1 MKEILKKDLLSSVN
15 ESQFEMD
22 EMGYTPRFQKT
33 ASKSGRLERGQGK
46 KKIDPVTGKEI
57 EPQASRVKPLIHP
70 TMSVAKN
77 EKEKYPMAYVLNTSR
92 KLGEGTIVVAVGE
105 STEEELMNNEEFTEW
120 FEDVVVP
127 LIGVLTPE
135 KSTIHF
141 VDFIA
146 TGHQKAYP
154 EYLQKPSSEEFRNA
168 FASQTG
174 VDLNLGIGTK
184 ELTPKTYYLLALR
197 KPMEEF
203 MGNVQEKLYLS
214 GFPPINYPTQDPGHQ
229 KRGFNTY
236 SQIDNNEALIQS
248 HSVYT
253 YDNYAEFMKSALGL
267 IKLNNL
273 PDGEDKNIEI
283 SDAEYQARQYN
294 AGVNWSVER
303 KQVKTSSDFKRDPL
317 TRVYKLD
324 RRGMKAEEKD
334 YVTMTTFELKS
345 ETVDNGQIRFIG
357 EVGVEISEKLREE
370 SLRGGGNL
378 KPIISFSSTG
388 TTNYSEPIQF
398 DPNRSIL
405 DNPKVM
411 RTLKT
416 VFEDL
421 ASQIDTYSKNEAM
434 LQLKE
439 RVFKTRDQ
447 VTKMKLSE
455 NEIVD
460 LVKNVI
466 KENKGDYETYHDTY
480 SSAIRAAKDYA
491 EKKGYEINDEESFR
505 KIGTG
510 PKKPDEGKT
519 NRFSLELSKDGK
531 VQKKQL
537 HIQVYGMKS
546 KYELNTYIS

>member
-1 MKEILKKDLLSSVN
+1 MKEISKKDLTSKIN
-15 ESQFEMD
+15 EGQFDID

-33 ASKSGRLERGQGK
+33 ATQSGRLERGQGK

-105 STEEELMNNEEFTEW
+105 STEEELMKNKEFTDW

-127 LIGVLTPE
+127 LVGVLTPE
-135 KSTIHF
+135 KGTIHF

-168 FASQTG
+168 FAAQTG

-184 ELTPKTYYLLALR
+184 ELTPKTYFLLSFR

-203 MGNVQEKLYLS
+203 MDSVQEKLYLS

-236 SQIDNNEALIQS
+236 SKIDNDESLVQS

-253 YDNYAEFMKSALGL
+253 YDNYPEFMKSALGL

-273 PDGEDKNIEI
+273 PDGEEKNIEI

-303 KQVKTSSDFKRDPL
+303 KQIKTGSDFKRDPL
-317 TRVYKLD
+317 TKVYKLD

-334 YVTMTTFELKS
+334 YVTMTTFTMKGEMLPTNQFRW
-345 ETVDNGQIRFIG
+345 EGTVS
-357 EVGVEISEKLREE
+357 VEISEKLREQSGGQLKPVIE
-370 SLRGGGNL
+370 FTAATETSHSDGISVDSLR
-378 KPIISFSSTG
+378 SV
-388 TTNYSEPIQF
+388 
-398 DPNRSIL
+398 L

-411 RTLKT
+411 RALKA
-416 VFEDL
+416 VLENI
-421 ASQIDTYSKNEAM
+421 ASQIDTYSKNEGM

-439 RVFKTRDQ
+439 RIFKTRDQ
-447 VTKMKLSE
+447 VTKMKMDE
-455 NEIVD
+455 NEIVN
-460 LVKNVI
+460 LVKSVI
-466 KENKGDYETYHDTY
+466 KENKGGYEVYHDSYT
-480 SSAIRAAKDYA
+480 SAINAAKEYA
-491 EKKGYEINDEESFR
+491 KKKGYEINDDESFR
-505 KIGTG
+505 KIGMG
-510 PKKPDEGKT
+510 PKKPSEGKT
-519 NRFSLELSKDGK
+519 NRFSIELTKDGK
-531 VQKKQL
+531 EQKKML

>member
-1 MKEILKKDLLSSVN
+1 MKEISKKDLVSLVTEN
-15 ESQFEMD
+15 QFDID
-22 EMGYTPRFQKT
+22 EMGYTPRFQTTKT
-33 ASKSGRLERGQGK
+33 QSGRLERGQGK

-105 STEEELMNNEEFTEW
+105 STEEELMNNKEFTDW

-127 LIGVLTPE
+127 LVGVLTPE
-135 KSTIHF
+135 KGTIHF

-168 FASQTG
+168 FAEKTG

-184 ELTPKTYYLLALR
+184 DLTPKTYYLLALR

-203 MGNVQEKLYLS
+203 MGNVQENLYLS

-229 KRGFNTY
+229 KRGFNQY
-236 SQIDNNEALIQS
+236 SKIDNNSALVQS

-253 YDNYAEFMKSALGL
+253 YDNYPEFMKSALGL

-273 PDGEDKNIEI
+273 PDGEEKNIEI

-303 KQVKTSSDFKRDPL
+303 KQIKTSSDFKRDPL

-334 YVTMTTFELKS
+334 YVTMTSFELKS
-345 ETVDNGQIRFIG
+345 ETVNNGQIEFTG
-357 EVGVEISEKLREE
+357 EVSVEISEKLREE

-378 KPIISFSSTG
+378 KPVVTFRANAA
-388 TTNYSEPIQF
+388 TNYSEPIQF
-398 DPNRSIL
+398 DPKRSIL

-411 RTLKT
+411 RTLKV
-416 VFEDL
+416 VFDDL
-421 ASQIDTYSKNEAM
+421 ASQIAAYSKNEAM

-439 RVFKTRDQ
+439 RVFKTKDQ
-447 VTKMKLSE
+447 VTRLKMNE
-455 NEIVD
+455 NEIID
-460 LVKNVI
+460 LVKTVI
-466 KENKGDYETYHDTY
+466 KESKGDYETYHDSYT
-480 SSAIRAAKDYA
+480 SAISAAKAYA

-519 NRFSLELSKDGK
+519 NRFSLELFKDGK

-546 KYELNTYIS
+546 KYELNAYIS

>member
-1 MKEILKKDLLSSVN
+1 MKEISKKDLTSKIN
-15 ESQFEMD
+15 EGQFDID

-33 ASKSGRLERGQGK
+33 ATQSGRLERGQGK

-105 STEEELMNNEEFTEW
+105 STEEELMKNKEFTDW

-135 KSTIHF
+135 KATIHF

-168 FASQTG
+168 FAAQTG

-184 ELTPKTYYLLALR
+184 ELTPKTYFLLSFR

-203 MGNVQEKLYLS
+203 MDSVQEKLYLS

-236 SQIDNNEALIQS
+236 SKIDNDESLVQS

-253 YDNYAEFMKSALGL
+253 YDNYPEFMKSALGL

-273 PDGEDKNIEI
+273 PDGEEKNIEI

-303 KQVKTSSDFKRDPL
+303 KQIKTSSDFKRDPL
-317 TRVYKLD
+317 TKVYKLD

-334 YVTMTTFELKS
+334 YVTMTTFAMKGEMLPTNQFRW
-345 ETVDNGQIRFIG
+345 EGTVS
-357 EVGVEISEKLREE
+357 VEISEKLREQ
-370 SLRGGGNL
+370 SGGQL
-378 KPIISFSSTG
+378 KPVIEFTAATETSHSDGISLDSV
-388 TTNYSEPIQF
+388 
-398 DPNRSIL
+398 RSVL

-411 RTLKT
+411 RALKA
-416 VFEDL
+416 VLDNI

-447 VTKMKLSE
+447 VTKMKMDE
-455 NEIVD
+455 NEIVN
-460 LVKNVI
+460 LVKSVI
-466 KENKGDYETYHDTY
+466 KENNIK
-480 SSAIRAAKDYA
+480 
-491 EKKGYEINDEESFR
+491 
-505 KIGTG
+505 
-510 PKKPDEGKT
+510 
-519 NRFSLELSKDGK
+519 
-531 VQKKQL
+531 
-537 HIQVYGMKS
+537 
-546 KYELNTYIS
+546 

>member
-1 MKEILKKDLLSSVN
+1 MKEISKKDLVSLVTEN
-15 ESQFEMD
+15 QFDID
-22 EMGYTPRFQKT
+22 EMGYTPRFQTTKT
-33 ASKSGRLERGQGK
+33 KSGRLERGQGK

-105 STEEELMNNEEFTEW
+105 STEEELMNNKEFTDW

-127 LIGVLTPE
+127 LVGVLTPE
-135 KSTIHF
+135 KGTIHF

-168 FASQTG
+168 FAEKTG

-184 ELTPKTYYLLALR
+184 DLTPKTYYLLALR

-203 MGNVQEKLYLS
+203 MSNVQENLYLS

-229 KRGFNTY
+229 KRGFNQY
-236 SQIDNNEALIQS
+236 SKIDNNSALVQS

-253 YDNYAEFMKSALGL
+253 YDNYPEFMKSALGL

-273 PDGEDKNIEI
+273 PDGEEKNIEI

-303 KQVKTSSDFKRDPL
+303 KQIKTSSDFKRDPL

-334 YVTMTTFELKS
+334 YVTMTSFELKS
-345 ETVDNGQIRFIG
+345 ETVNNGQIEFTG
-357 EVGVEISEKLREE
+357 EVSVEISEKLREE

-378 KPIISFSSTG
+378 KPVVTFRANAA
-388 TTNYSEPIQF
+388 TNYSEPIQF
-398 DPNRSIL
+398 DPKRSIL

-411 RTLKT
+411 RTLKV
-416 VFEDL
+416 VFDDL
-421 ASQIDTYSKNEAM
+421 ASQIAAYSKNEAM

-439 RVFKTRDQ
+439 RVFKTKDQ
-447 VTKMKLSE
+447 VTRLKMNE
-455 NEIVD
+455 NEIID
-460 LVKNVI
+460 LVKTVI
-466 KENKGDYETYHDTY
+466 KNK
-480 SSAIRAAKDYA
+480 
-491 EKKGYEINDEESFR
+491 
-505 KIGTG
+505 
-510 PKKPDEGKT
+510 
-519 NRFSLELSKDGK
+519 
-531 VQKKQL
+531 
-537 HIQVYGMKS
+537 
-546 KYELNTYIS
+546 